1 MTCLCSKKICSLE
14 LETEN
19 MEKLNSREYKN
30 LSSQLDDSEH
40 GHLDV
45 RTKVQQY
52 ISANVLKH
60 DLVLLVI

>member
-1 MTCLCSKKICSLE
+1 
-14 LETEN
+14 